1 MRGDLHPAPRA
12 GGWATLNVAKATDR
26 CAVISTQSQGRA
38 LSEAAWQ
45 SLGAE
50 RQGRKRGAVK
60 LPFFVGLRLRLGL
73 SFGLRPQA
81 GV

>member
-12 GGWATLNVAKATDR
+12 GGWATLSVAKATEK
-26 CAVISTQSQGRA
+26 CVVISTQSQGRA

-50 RQGRKRGAVK
+50 RQGRKKGSCGAPLFRGLAA
-60 LPFFVGLRLRLGL
+60 
-73 SFGLRPQA
+73 QA
-81 GV
+81 WAELWP